1 MEMFYCRELVG
12 QSSHV
17 GAMDFS
23 QDGRFLV
30 SGGGDKIVR
39 LWSLKNLNPLNRN
52 SLPIEM
58 NTKHES
64 VIVSLTMSPDNH
76 RIFSGGID
84 KNIIIHDVST

>member
-1 MEMFYCRELVG
+1 MFYCRDLVG

-39 LWSLKNLNPLNRN
+39 LWSLNNLNPLNRT
-52 SLPIEM
+52 SLPNEM

-64 VIVSLTMSPDNH
+64 VVISLTMSPDSR

-84 KNIIIHDVST
+84 KKIIIHDVAT